1 MAEPAYPSL
10 EDNKGDEP
18 KIGFESLTDGLDL
31 DKKTSLEEIGLV
43 DIEKVDF
50 NAAWSVHCVA
60 TQWKHRDIII
70 VACEYC
76 DETLEIVN

>member
-50 NAAWSVHCVA
+50 NAA
-60 TQWKHRDIII
+60 
-70 VACEYC
+70 
-76 DETLEIVN
+76 